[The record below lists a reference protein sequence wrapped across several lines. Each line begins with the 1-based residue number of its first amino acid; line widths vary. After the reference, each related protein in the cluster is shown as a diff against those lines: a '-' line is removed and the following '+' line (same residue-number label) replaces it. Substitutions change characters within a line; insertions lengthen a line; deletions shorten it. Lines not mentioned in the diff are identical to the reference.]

1 MEDVRRQLDQAG
13 KAIETGLETS
23 EEQRVAKEAQQMA
36 EQLAAD
42 ADALDKSLT
51 PLERQQML
59 ARLEAAKRLLKS
71 MSQAQWSA
79 VNKGGGSAAGHT
91 LTQNPQT
98 APSQQAMEM
107 ARQFWSISIA
117 ARKRQTQL
125 TEDEPSDVT
134 FYEMENRFF
143 ENAAKFDP
151 RQGKK

>member
-1 MEDVRRQLDQAG
+1 MEEARRELDLAG
-13 KAIETGLETS
+13 KALETGLEMS
-23 EEQRVAKEAQQMA
+23 EEQRIAKEAQQMA
-36 EQLAAD
+36 QQLAAD

-51 PLERQQML
+51 PLERRQML
-59 ARLEAAKRLLKS
+59 ARLEAAKRLLES
-71 MSQAQWSA
+71 MSQAQWGA
-79 VNKGGGSAAGHT
+79 IGKGGSSAAGHS
-91 LTQNPQT
+91 LTKNPQS

-107 ARQFWSISIA
+107 ARQFWSIAIDA
-117 ARKRQTQL
+117 KKRQTQL